1 VRSSAFPIRSAT
13 DPLKQCGWYATLTCN
28 WRAPAD
34 LVRYDRPM
42 IVRSPSLFWVSNW
55 NGEELN
61 AKLRNTLDRNV
72 DMRCD
77 QRCLVPLGA
86 ADTLVL

>member
-1 VRSSAFPIRSAT
+1 VKVVSFSYPFGDRS
-13 DPLKQCGWYATLTCN
+13 LKQCGWYATLTCN

-42 IVRSPSLFWVSNW
+42 IVFDLPRFWVSNW

-61 AKLRNTLDRNV
+61 AKLREYS
-72 DMRCD
+72 
-77 QRCLVPLGA
+77 
-86 ADTLVL
+86 